1 MKNLE
6 AIEKR
11 RTFGIIS
18 HPDAGKTTLTEK
30 LLLFGGA
37 IQTAGAVK
45 NSKIKKT
52 ATSDFME
59 IEKQR
64 GISVATSVMAFEY
77 NHKKI
82 NILDTPG
89 HKDFAE
95 DTFRTLTAVDSVILV
110 IDVANG
116 VEEQTGKLMEVCRM
130 RKTPV
135 IIFINKMDRD
145 GKESFDLLDELE
157 KSLSIKVRPLTWP
170 IGMGDRF
177 QGVFNIYQ
185 KGLNLFSANKTKIS
199 EDVVS
204 INDLYDTQLD
214 EIIGENPAAELRE
227 ELETV
232 EGVYDP
238 FNRADYLAGD
248 VAPVFFGSAVNN
260 FGVKELLDT
269 FCEIS
274 PSPRGRETDKRM
286 VNPTDDK
293 FSGFVFKI
301 HANLDPKH
309 RDRIAFLRVV
319 SGKFERNKFYHHVR
333 LDKDLKFPNPT
344 SFLAQDKSVIDEAFP
359 GDVVGLYDT
368 GSFKIG
374 DTMTEG
380 EIMMYKGI
388 PSFSPEIFQELENLD
403 PLKSKQLEKG
413 IRQLIDEGVAQLF
426 IQQPGNRK
434 IVGTVGQLQF
444 EVINYRLIHE
454 YGANCRFVPRN
465 FFKACWITTTNRE
478 QLESF
483 IRSKAR
489 YIAKDKDDNIVFLAE
504 TSFLLSMAEQDYP
517 DITFHKTSEFKLQLS
532 E

>member
-1 MKNLE
+1 MTNQD

-45 NSKIKKT
+45 NNKIKKT

-77 NHKKI
+77 KNKQI

-110 IDVANG
+110 IDCANG
-116 VEEQTGKLMEVCRM
+116 VEEQTKKLMEVCRM

-145 GKESFDLLDELE
+145 GKDPFELLDELE
-157 KSLSIKVRPLTWP
+157 QTLNLKVRPLTWP

-177 QGVFNIYQ
+177 QGVYNIYQ
-185 KGLNLFSANKTKIS
+185 KSLNLFSANKTRIASDLIS
-199 EDVVS
+199 ISD
-204 INDLYDTQLD
+204 INDCSLT
-214 EIIGENPAAELRE
+214 EIIGENPSAELRE
-227 ELETV
+227 ELETI

-238 FNRADYLAGD
+238 FNRKTYLSGD

-260 FGVKELLDT
+260 FGVQELLDT

-274 PSPRGRETDKRM
+274 PSPRGRESDKRM
-286 VNPTDDK
+286 VEPTDTN

-319 SGKFERNKFYHHVR
+319 SGKFERNTFYHHVR
-333 LDKDLKFPNPT
+333 LQKKLKFANPT
-344 SFLAQDKSVIDEAFP
+344 SFMAQDKSVIDEAFP

-368 GSFKIG
+368 GNFKIG

-426 IQQPGNRK
+426 VQQPGNRK

-465 FFKACWITTTNRE
+465 YFKACWVTSNDKI

-483 IRSKAR
+483 RRAKAN
-489 YIAKDKDDNIVFLAE
+489 YLAVDKDDNLVFLAE
-504 TSFLLSMAEQDYP
+504 TTFLLSMAEQDYP
-517 DITFHKTSEFKLQLS
+517 DITFHKSSEFMLELAN
-532 E
+532 

>member
-1 MKNLE
+1 MTNQE
-6 AIEKR
+6 ALEKR

-45 NSKIKKT
+45 NNKIKKT

-77 NHKKI
+77 ENKQI

-110 IDVANG
+110 IDCANG
-116 VEEQTGKLMEVCRM
+116 VEEQTKKLMEVCRM

-135 IIFINKMDRD
+135 IIFVNKMDRD
-145 GKESFDLLDELE
+145 GKDPFELLDELE
-157 KSLSIKVRPLTWP
+157 QTLDLKVRPLTWP

-177 QGVFNIYQ
+177 QVVYNIYQ
-185 KGLNLFSANKTKIS
+185 NSLNLFSANKTKIAS
-199 EDVVS
+199 DLVS
-204 INDLYDTQLD
+204 ILD
-214 EIIGENPAAELRE
+214 IQDEALTEIIGVKPAEELRE
-227 ELETV
+227 ELETI
-232 EGVYDP
+232 EGVYDA
-238 FNRADYLAGD
+238 FNRETYLSGD

-260 FGVKELLDT
+260 FGVQELLDT

-274 PSPRGRETDKRM
+274 PSPRGRESDKRM
-286 VNPTDDK
+286 VEPTDAN

-319 SGKFERNKFYHHVR
+319 SGKFERNTFYHHVR
-333 LDKDLKFPNPT
+333 LQKKLKFANPT
-344 SFLAQDKSVIDEAFP
+344 SFMAQDKSVIDEAYP

-368 GSFKIG
+368 GNFKIG

-426 IQQPGNRK
+426 VQQPGNRK

-465 FFKACWITTTNRE
+465 YFKACWITSNDKI

-483 IRSKAR
+483 RRAKAN
-489 YIAKDKDDNIVFLAE
+489 YLAVDKDDNLVFLAE
-504 TSFLLSMAEQDYP
+504 TTFLLSMAEQDYP
-517 DITFHKTSEFKLQLS
+517 EITFHKSSEFMLEL
-532 E
+532 

>member
-45 NSKIKKT
+45 NNKIKKT

-77 NHKKI
+77 NNKQV

-116 VEEQTGKLMEVCRM
+116 VEEQTKKLMEVCRM

-157 KSLSIKVRPLTWP
+157 KTLDIKVRPLTWP

-177 QGVFNIYQ
+177 QGVYNIYQ

-199 EDVVS
+199 DDVVS
-204 INDLYDTQLD
+204 VDDIYDAELD
-214 EIIGENPAAELRE
+214 EIIGENPANELRE
-227 ELETV
+227 ELEMV
-232 EGVYDP
+232 EGVYDA
-238 FNRADYLAGD
+238 FNREDYLAGD

-260 FGVKELLDT
+260 FGVRELLDT

-286 VNPTDDK
+286 VNPSDVK

-344 SFLAQDKSVIDEAFP
+344 SFMAQDKSVIDEAFP

-368 GSFKIG
+368 GNFKIG

-380 EIMMYKGI
+380 EVMMYKGI

-403 PLKSKQLEKG
+403 PMKSKQLEKG

-444 EVINYRLIHE
+444 EVINHRLINE
-454 YGANCRFVPRN
+454 YGANCRFVHRN
-465 FFKACWITTTNRE
+465 FHKACWITTDNAE

-483 IRSKAR
+483 KRAKSN
-489 YIAKDKDDNIVFLAE
+489 YIATDKDDNLVFLAE
-504 TSFLLSMAEQDYP
+504 TSFLLAMAEQDYP
-517 DITFHKTSEFKLQLS
+517 DITFHKTSEFKLQLN
-532 E
+532 

>member
-1 MKNLE
+1 
-6 AIEKR
+6 
-11 RTFGIIS
+11 
-18 HPDAGKTTLTEK
+18 
-30 LLLFGGA
+30 
-37 IQTAGAVK
+37 
-45 NSKIKKT
+45 
-52 ATSDFME
+52 
-59 IEKQR
+59 
-64 GISVATSVMAFEY
+64 
-77 NHKKI
+77 
-82 NILDTPG
+82 
-89 HKDFAE
+89 
-95 DTFRTLTAVDSVILV
+95 
-110 IDVANG
+110 
-116 VEEQTGKLMEVCRM
+116 
-130 RKTPV
+130 
-135 IIFINKMDRD
+135 
-145 GKESFDLLDELE
+145 
-157 KSLSIKVRPLTWP
+157 
-170 IGMGDRF
+170 
-177 QGVFNIYQ
+177 
-185 KGLNLFSANKTKIS
+185 LFSANKTKIS

-204 INDLYDTQLD
+204 IQDLYDSQLD
-214 EIIGENPAAELRE
+214 ELIGEKPAAELRE
-227 ELETV
+227 ELEMV

-238 FNRADYLAGD
+238 FDREDYLAGD

-286 VNPTDDK
+286 VNPTDEK

-344 SFLAQDKSVIDEAFP
+344 SFMAQDKSVIDEAFP

-368 GSFKIG
+368 GNFKIG

-380 EIMMYKGI
+380 EVMMYKGI

-403 PLKSKQLEKG
+403 PMKSKQLEKG

-465 FFKACWITTTNRE
+465 FYKACWITTDNKE

-483 IRSKAR
+483 IRSKAK
-489 YIAKDKDDNIVFLAE
+489 YIAYDKDANIVFLAE
-504 TSFLLSMAEQDYP
+504 TSFLLNMAEQDYP
-517 DITFHKTSEFKLQLS
+517 DITFHKTSEFKLQL
-532 E
+532 